1 MHQREGEGLNVIVH
15 KPQTV
20 EGNKTLQNRLALA
33 HAEMMKDYI
42 FKLPWEANKKVTL
55 FEAVKDKI
63 RAEAEKEKEGG
74 VLIK

>member
-1 MHQREGEGLNVIVH
+1 LNIIVH
-15 KPQTV
+15 KPQTA
-20 EGNKTLQNRLALA
+20 EGINNLQHRLALA
-33 HAEMMKDYI
+33 HVEMLKDYI

>member
-1 MHQREGEGLNVIVH
+1 LNVIVH

-33 HAEMMKDYI
+33 HVEMLKDYI

>member
-1 MHQREGEGLNVIVH
+1 MNVIVH
-15 KPQTV
+15 KPQTA
-20 EGNKTLQNRLALA
+20 ECINNLQHRLALA
-33 HAEMMKDYI
+33 HVGMMKDYI
-42 FKLPWEANKKVTL
+42 LKLPWEANKKVVL